1 MDELFDPKR
10 HQELVLYK
18 AIMRRVQP
26 SVRPPAAGQV
36 PHFHGTGSIGLL
48 ELSPDIRRI
57 IDNLQHRVFYS
68 SLWWSA
74 TLPEKGLNI
83 NTLA

>member
-26 SVRPPAAGQV
+26 SVRPSVAGKV
-36 PHFHGTGSIGLL
+36 PHFHGAGSIGLL

-57 IDNLQHRVFYS
+57 LDNLQRRVFYS
-68 SLWWSA
+68 SFWWSA
-74 TLPEKGLNI
+74 THPEKGLNI
-83 NTLA
+83 NILA